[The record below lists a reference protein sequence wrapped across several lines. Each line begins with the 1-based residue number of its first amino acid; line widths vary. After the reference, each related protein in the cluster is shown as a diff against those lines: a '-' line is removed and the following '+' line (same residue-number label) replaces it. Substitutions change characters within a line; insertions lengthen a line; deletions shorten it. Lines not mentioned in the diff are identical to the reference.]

1 MNFWREKRKK
11 IYFIIL
17 SVIIVIIGQY
27 FLFKHGVISPLV
39 KGVEFRISE
48 GNYMQTIDEYII
60 KLGESIEV
68 NSGNYIVIP
77 PYASK
82 PKISYKASNPDI
94 LSIDKNTITGIKEG
108 YSAIMVTKNGRAIK
122 KATIRVVDPKVENLE
137 VDINQDDIRYVGDTT
152 PINVSVDVD
161 FDFHEKEK
169 YTYEISNED
178 VLKIEDNTLKAIGVG
193 NSKLSVKSGDKVK
206 EYNFNV
212 QAKVS
217 NIYVSDNINLHIN
230 ETIKLDTRIETSP
243 KNLEHPE
250 IKYELLGFKLP
261 VSRSITMPTENGTIT
276 GIREGSEKIKITCGN
291 KSKIVTVNVLKED
304 VESKKVKNLEVI
316 SKIDGDKLVISL
328 NWDYLE
334 DIYEYEVYLKNNS
347 LEEKDFSLFKS
358 IKISK
363 DDIKENNKINTTIT
377 IDLKEIQDPNVYI
390 YVVGKS
396 EGKYT
401 QKSDIVNVKETYK
414 SPENIEDYK
423 VNNLKYTINEDN
435 SISISWDKL
444 DKFDCTYSVYIR
456 DNTKNEE
463 GGFELYQYGISDTNI
478 NIPIEPNK
486 DINMDVYVVAN
497 SSQGASQSSDVI
509 NILKTIEEIKP
520 EE

>member
-11 IYFIIL
+11 VYFIIL
-17 SVIIVIIGQY
+17 LVITVIIGQY
-27 FLFKHGVISPLV
+27 FLFKYGVISPLV
-39 KGVEFRISE
+39 KGVEFRVSE

-82 PKISYKASNPDI
+82 PKISYKASNPEI

-137 VDINQDDIRYVGDTT
+137 VDINQDDIRYVGDST
-152 PINVSVDVD
+152 PINVIVNVD

-169 YTYEISNED
+169 YTYEISNKD

-193 NSKLSVKSGDKVK
+193 TSKLSVKSGDKVK
-206 EYNFNV
+206 EYNFDV

-217 NIYVSDNINLHIN
+217 NIYVSDNINLHVN
-230 ETIKLDTRIETSP
+230 ETINLDTRIETSP

-250 IKYELLGFKLP
+250 IKYELLGFRLP
-261 VSRSITMPTENGTIT
+261 VSRSITMPTKNGTIT
-276 GIREGSEKIKITCGN
+276 GIREGSERIKVTCGN
-291 KSKIVTVNVLKED
+291 KSKIITVNVLKED

-316 SKIDGDKLVISL
+316 SKIDGDKLIISL

-334 DIYEYEVYLKNNS
+334 YIYEYEVYLKNNS

-377 IDLKEIQDPNVYI
+377 IDLKEVQDPNVDI

-396 EGKYT
+396 DGKYT
-401 QKSDIVNVKETYK
+401 EKSDIVNVKETYK
-414 SPENIEDYK
+414 SPQNIKDYK

-444 DKFDCTYSVYIR
+444 DKFDCTYSVYVR
-456 DNTKNEE
+456 DNTKNED
-463 GGFELYQYGISDTNI
+463 GGFELYQYGISDNNI

-497 SSQGASQSSDVI
+497 SSQGSSQSSDII
-509 NILKTIEEIKP
+509 NILKTIEEIKQ
-520 EE
+520 EK